1 MVTEVLVHVSDER
14 CREAERLVLL
24 SAPYLLALATGL
36 LKIDSIFESL
46 RFGLSSFSSNPEDVG
61 HVGPFTRYRAA

>member
-24 SAPYLLALATGL
+24 SAPDLLALATGL
-36 LKIDSIFESL
+36 LKID
-46 RFGLSSFSSNPEDVG
+46 GWLSKL
-61 HVGPFTRYRAA
+61 